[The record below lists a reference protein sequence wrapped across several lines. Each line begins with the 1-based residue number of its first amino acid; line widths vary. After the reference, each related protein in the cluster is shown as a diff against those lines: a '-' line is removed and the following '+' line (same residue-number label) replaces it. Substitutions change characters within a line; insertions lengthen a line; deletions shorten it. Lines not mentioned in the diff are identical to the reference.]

1 VIDSDKPQIGKARVK
16 VGRGS
21 GIIH

>member
-1 VIDSDKPQIGKARVK
+1 VIDSDKPLIGKARVK

-21 GIIH
+21 GINH